1 MQLLVTFEPKQKF
14 ERGDEQPSGHSVY
27 LPGTESEMACR
38 EEPRRLVSGLVGSCS
53 SLNKNRRT
61 TSRSSPSKSLLYV
74 AWLAPH
80 LPWQGASD
88 RERHRWSDSHPLKVV
103 TADDVLVESANRS
116 MQVPL
121 NSNSDPSAWD
131 WRLLAR
137 LALHGEPPR
146 LNLLKAF
153 PIRARQLLQLNVD
166 ALPGSL

>member
-1 MQLLVTFEPKQKF
+1 M
-14 ERGDEQPSGHSVY
+14 
-27 LPGTESEMACR
+27 
-38 EEPRRLVSGLVGSCS
+38 GSCS
-53 SLNKNRRT
+53 FLNKNRRT

-103 TADDVLVESANRS
+103 TADDVLVESANCS

-131 WRLLAR
+131 GRLLAQ
-137 LALHGEPPR
+137 LAVHGEPPR
-146 LNLLKAF
+146 INLRKRSRFEPATSFNSMLMPCQVVSKHDDSSNF
-153 PIRARQLLQLNVD
+153 FWSPLGPTQFLS
-166 ALPGSL
+166 LPKTRHRLSKTVRFSWFLRLRHV